1 MPEKVLANLEPNIVW
16 SVFEEITKIPRPS
29 KKEEKIR
36 SWTKNW
42 AKEHKI
48 AFKED
53 QVGNLLLSKKATT
66 GKEKSP
72 TLVLQGH
79 MDMVCQTD
87 TDSKAECE
95 KDPLIIQTDG
105 RLVYADGTSLGADNG
120 IGMALGLAAL
130 IDDGLEH
137 GSLEVLLTV
146 DEETGMTGA
155 LQMKKGFFTGDYL
168 LNIDSEILG
177 EITISSAG
185 GGDTILSIPTEK
197 ISVEGWKGMRIKIG
211 GLQGGHSGIEIDK
224 SRLNAIK
231 VGVDALTRVQDYL
244 KEQEDR
250 NAKLLINN
258 ISGGTVLN
266 AIPSEFSCDFLVPK
280 GNKAMVL
287 KVLNHWKKYASSEMK
302 DIEPKIVVEISEI
315 KLKEGKGFSAE
326 QSTNICSLL
335 YELHHGVISMSSEI
349 EGLVQTS
356 NNVAV
361 VKTLADKAEIS
372 LSTRSSVD
380 EELDEAREKAK
391 NLGES
396 LGAEVLLTET
406 YPGWKPELDSPFLK
420 MVKSNY
426 EEVTGKEV
434 ELKALH
440 AGLECGMF
448 LKLNPKLSV
457 SSIGPTIKNVH
468 TTKEYVEVESVAIVW
483 EVVKKIIG
491 AMGKSEKNLKR
502 KK

>member
-1 MPEKVLANLEPNIVW
+1 MPEKVLASLEPNIVW

-36 SWTKNW
+36 SWIKNW
-42 AKEHKI
+42 VKEHKI

-66 GKEKSP
+66 GKEKSL

-95 KDPLIIQTDG
+95 KDPLIIHTDG
-105 RLVYADGTSLGADNG
+105 KLVSAEGTSLGADNG
-120 IGMALGLAAL
+120 VGMALGLAAL
-130 IDDGLEH
+130 IDEDLEH
-137 GSLEVLLTV
+137 GPLEVLLTV

-155 LQMKKGFFTGDYL
+155 LRMKKGFFTGNYL
-168 LNIDSEILG
+168 LNLDSEILG

-185 GGDTILSIPTEK
+185 GGDTILSFPVEK
-197 ISVEGWKGMRIKIG
+197 VSVKGWKGIRLEISGM
-211 GLQGGHSGIEIDK
+211 QGGHSGMEIDK

-244 KEQEDR
+244 KEQEDK

-280 GNKAMVL
+280 GNKDMVL
-287 KVLNHWKKYASSEMK
+287 KVLKHWKKYASSAMK

-315 KLKEGKGFSAE
+315 KIKEEKGFSAE
-326 QSTNICSLL
+326 QSANICSLL
-335 YELHHGVISMSSEI
+335 YELHHGVITMSSEI

-361 VKTLADKAEIS
+361 VKTLADKVEIS

-396 LGAEVLLTET
+396 LGAEVRLNET
-406 YPGWKPELDSPFLK
+406 YPGWKPNLESPFLK

-426 EEVTGKEV
+426 EEVIGKEV
-434 ELKALH
+434 KLEALH

-448 LKLNPKLSV
+448 LKLNPNLSV

-468 TTKEYVEVESVAIVW
+468 STEEYVEVESVAIIW
-483 EVVKKIIG
+483 EVVKKIISS
-491 AMGKSEKNLKR
+491 MENLEK
-502 KK
+502 